1 MSARWRSLR
10 VRLALLGFAAIYLP
24 AVVLFAV
31 TIATD
36 ERVTQTDG
44 AVQEVRARETT
55 GPSGWAIATLIALAP
70 TAGGLAWWLAGRAVR
85 PIERVQAV
93 AEDIEASDLSRRI
106 GLRRGPT
113 EVVSLAASFDAML
126 DRLEQAASAQRRL
139 IEEIS
144 HDLRTPLA
152 VLATNADVLLAHP
165 QPSLEVYRDGIERS
179 RGAALRLQST
189 IEALL
194 VDARGRARTIDRRPS
209 DLVAL
214 VRAVVDDAAVLA
226 DAGGVTVTCSGP
238 PAASCRLDEDTV
250 RRAVAN
256 LIDNAVRHAPG
267 ATVVVHVDVTDDE
280 ASVVVADD
288 GPGVAADRQERIF
301 ERFWSNDRE
310 GAGTGLGLPIARQ
323 IALAH
328 GGDITVRSPGPS
340 GTGAVF
346 TLRLRR

>member
-1 MSARWRSLR
+1 

-44 AVQEVRARETT
+44 GVQEVRSSDTT

-106 GLRRGPT
+106 GLRSGPT

-126 DRLEQAASAQRRL
+126 GRLEQAASAQRRL

-152 VLATNADVLLAHP
+152 VLATNAEVLLAHP
-165 QPSLEVYRDGIERS
+165 QPSVEVYRDGLERS
-179 RGAALRLQST
+179 RGAALRLQAT
-189 IEALL
+189 IEELL
-194 VDARGRARTIDRRPS
+194 VDARGRARTLDRRPT
-209 DLVAL
+209 DLAAL

-226 DAGGVTVTCSGP
+226 RAGGATLTCSGP
-238 PAASCRLDEDTV
+238 ATASCRLDEVTV

-256 LIDNAVRHAPG
+256 LVDNAIRHAPG
-267 ATVVVHVDVTDDE
+267 ASVAVDVHVSDDE
-280 ASVVVADD
+280 ASVVVTDD
-288 GPGVAADRQERIF
+288 GPGVARDRQERIF
-301 ERFWSNDRE
+301 ERFWSEDPE
-310 GAGTGLGLPIARQ
+310 DAGAGLGLPIAKQ

-328 GGDITVRSPGPS
+328 GGDLTVRSPAIN
-340 GTGAVF
+340 GTGAAF